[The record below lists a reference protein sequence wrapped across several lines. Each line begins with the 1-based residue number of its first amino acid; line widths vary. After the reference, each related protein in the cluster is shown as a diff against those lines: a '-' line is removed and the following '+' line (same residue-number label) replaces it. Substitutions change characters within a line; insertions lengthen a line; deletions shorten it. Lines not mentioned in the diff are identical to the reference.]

1 MDHIYLLIFIFLLL
15 GVFTGALSGFLGL
28 GGGTIVVPSLIYIFS
43 ILKFSSALSIHLA
56 IGTSMVCNFFSMAS
70 ASRTHAK
77 YRHIE
82 FDLFLRFLP
91 GLLLGS
97 IIGPQ
102 IVKFL
107 PAKELKMLFG
117 TILLSISVF
126 MLLDIRPQKPPEDS
140 EEKSEKKDINDYKK
154 NKYYKSWV
162 FTTFIG
168 TIVSCIS
175 SLSGLASGVFAV
187 PIYNF
192 AGLEVRKAIGTAAI
206 TGMVIALIS
215 SINYLFLNLPNHS
228 AYSIGFVYWPAA
240 LTIGISSVIFA
251 NIFATMSLT
260 IPSHIL
266 RKSFIV
272 ILIIISVL
280 ILIGK

>member
-1 MDHIYLLIFIFLLL
+1 MDHLYLLIFIFLLL

-43 ILKFSSALSIHLA
+43 ILKFSSASAIHLA
-56 IGTSMVCNFFSMAS
+56 IGTSMVCNLFSMAS
-70 ASRTHAK
+70 AARTHAK

-91 GLLLGS
+91 GLLLGA

-107 PAKELKMLFG
+107 PAKELKILFG
-117 TILLSISVF
+117 IILLSISVF
-126 MLLDIRPQKPPEDS
+126 MLLDIRPHKNPEDL
-140 EEKSEKKDINDYKK
+140 EENIIDYKK
-154 NKYYKSWV
+154 HRFYGSWT
-162 FTTFIG
+162 FTTLIA
-168 TIVSCIS
+168 TVISCIS

-206 TGMVIALIS
+206 TGMIIALIS
-215 SINYLFLNLPNHS
+215 AINYLFLPLPN
-228 AYSIGFVYWPAA
+228 APNYSIGFIYWPAA

-251 NIFATMSLT
+251 NIFAKMSLH

-280 ILIGK
+280 ILTGK